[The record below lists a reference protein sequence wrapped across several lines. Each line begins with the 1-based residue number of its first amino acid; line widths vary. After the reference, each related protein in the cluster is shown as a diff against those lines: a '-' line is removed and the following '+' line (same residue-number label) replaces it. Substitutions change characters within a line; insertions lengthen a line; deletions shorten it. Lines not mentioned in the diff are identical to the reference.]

1 MTHLGGDPMP
11 DDLQP
16 VGMTELSASEGGVVV
31 WTQAAVALSNAMM
44 AGATTSQAFLQTR
57 FLTNYDACKALI
69 CCQDVAELAGLQA
82 GYLTATTDQYRGY
95 ARDMVGHMGD
105 LVGRGGPRGPS
116 PENS

>member
-1 MTHLGGDPMP
+1 MP

-95 ARDMVGHMGD
+95 ARDIVGHMGD